1 MMSEDNPLQRQHPMP
16 GSLPIDPK
24 DPRPAVRI
32 LEPIWQPGM
41 TLAEL
46 EKRTILQALRVY
58 GGNQTAT
65 ADALGISVRTIANKL
80 ATYGVKGTEK

>member
-1 MMSEDNPLQRQHPMP
+1 MSDDPLQRQHSMP
-16 GSLPIDPK
+16 NSQPIDAK

-32 LEPIWQPGM
+32 LEPNWQPGM

-46 EKRTILQALRVY
+46 EKRAILQALRVY
-58 GGNQTAT
+58 GGVQTTT